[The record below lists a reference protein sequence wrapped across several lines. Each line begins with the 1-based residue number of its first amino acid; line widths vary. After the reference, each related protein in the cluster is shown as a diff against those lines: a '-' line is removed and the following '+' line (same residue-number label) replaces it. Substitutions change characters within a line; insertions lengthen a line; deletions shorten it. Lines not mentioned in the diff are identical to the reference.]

1 MIDGTISHYR
11 ILEKLGAGG
20 MGVVYKAVDTRLDR
34 VVALKFLPDDM
45 EQDGQALE
53 RFRREA
59 HAASALNHAGICTIY
74 DVGEED
80 HRSFIVMEFID
91 GETLSQHIH
100 RQALSVEHILDLGI
114 QIADALDV
122 AHTAGIIHRDIKPSN
137 IFVTKR
143 GQAKVLDFGL
153 AKLLP
158 KELPHLDS
166 SASSSKPQEA
176 VSLVGVISGTP
187 AYMSPEQIRGDDLD
201 ARTDI
206 FAFGLLLYEMATGQ
220 QAFGGRTGGVI
231 IESILTRA
239 PASIRVASP
248 QIPLKLEEIITKC
261 LEKDR
266 TQRYSSAAA
275 VRSDLQ
281 QLKREVESGTVS
293 RPSIP
298 ARPESLNA
306 PRLSRFRWKE
316 LAAGAALLAVLLIVA
331 AWYYAARPAQALGR
345 MDTIVLAD
353 FNNKTGDP
361 IFDDTLRQGLAAQL
375 QQSPF
380 LSLVSEQRIQQT
392 LRLMGRSAD
401 TKLSPA
407 IIGDLCQRAGSK
419 AYLSGSISNLGTQ
432 YVIGVSAVNC
442 QTGDYLAQEQV
453 TANGKENVLKALGEA
468 STKLREKLGESLKTV
483 QKLDTPIEQAT
494 TPSLEALQA
503 YSMGRQTMQGK
514 GDPAAAIPLLKHSI
528 ELDPKFAMAY
538 AMLGTS
544 YYNIGEKKLSAE
556 NTYKAYDLR
565 ARVSEW
571 EKFYIESHYYQFAT
585 GDLEKARQA
594 YELWAQ
600 IYPREQ
606 VPATNLG
613 VIYQSLGQHEKSLS
627 EFRESLR
634 LSPDGL
640 IYGDL
645 VAEFVRLNRFNE
657 ARAAA
662 DQALSKNLDS
672 LDLRLYLYQ
681 LAFLQN
687 NSANMAQQV
696 SWASGKPG
704 KENVMLYLQA
714 STAAYSGKLAA
725 AREFSRQAATSADR
739 AGEKEVEAGCEA
751 AAALWEAFYGNA
763 TEARQHAAATIAKS
777 NGRDAQYAAALALAV
792 IGDSARAQALADDL
806 QKRFPDDTV
815 VRFNYL
821 PTLHAQLLLNAPD
834 HPANLSPERS
844 PERSPENV
852 AKAIQALTVALPYE
866 LGVPGN
872 STFWTNLYPVY
883 VRGQAFLAAHQG
895 AQAAAEFQKILD
907 WRGVVAN
914 EPIGALAHLGLA
926 RSYALTGDTAKSR
939 QAYNAFLTLW
949 KDADPNIPILKQA
962 TAESAKLS
970 VTSRCYH
977 DRDFLTGQRACCI
990 LSCGLDRN
998 DNRMSK
1004 NTAYFISLAC

>member
-20 MGVVYKAVDTRLDR
+20 MGVVYKGLDTRLDR
-34 VVALKFLPDDM
+34 TVALKFLPDNLD
-45 EQDGQALE
+45 QDAQALE

-59 HAASALNHAGICTIY
+59 HAASALNHPGICTIY
-74 DVGEED
+74 DVGEEN

-91 GETLSQHIH
+91 GETLSQHIQ
-100 RQALSVEHILDLGI
+100 RQPLSVEHILELGI
-114 QIADALDV
+114 QIVDALDV
-122 AHTAGIIHRDIKPSN
+122 AHARGIIHRDIKPAN

-166 SASSSKPQEA
+166 SDSSSRQSQE

-239 PASIRVASP
+239 PASIRIANP
-248 QIPLKLEEIITKC
+248 QIPLRLEEIITKC

-266 TQRYSSAAA
+266 AQRYSSAAA

-281 QLKREVESGTVS
+281 QLKREVESGNITRSDFVPQP
-293 RPSIP
+293 RP
-298 ARPESLNA
+298 
-306 PRLSRFRWKE
+306 SRFRWKE
-316 LAAGAALLAVLLIVA
+316 LVAGSALLVVLLILV
-331 AWYYAARPAQALGR
+331 AWYYAARPAHALNR

-353 FNNKTGDP
+353 FSNKTGDP

-380 LSLVSEQRIQQT
+380 LSLVSDQRIQQT
-392 LRLMGRSAD
+392 LRLMGKPPDA
-401 TKLSPA
+401 KLSPA

-419 AYLSGSISNLGTQ
+419 AYLSGSISNLGNQ

-514 GDPAAAIPLLKHSI
+514 GDYTAAIPLLKHSI
-528 ELDPKFAMAY
+528 ELDPKFAMAH

-544 YYNIGEKKLSAE
+544 YHNIGEKKLSAE
-556 NTYKAYDLR
+556 NTSRAYDLR

-571 EKFYIESHYYQFAT
+571 EKFYIESHYHQFVT
-585 GDLEKARQA
+585 GDMEKARQA
-594 YELWAQ
+594 YDLWAQ

-613 VIYQSLGQHEKSLS
+613 VIYQSVGQHEKSLA

-634 LSPDGL
+634 LGPDSL
-640 IYGDL
+640 IYGDVVSEL
-645 VAEFVRLNRFNE
+645 IRLNRFGE

-662 DQALSKNLDS
+662 DEALSKNLDS
-672 LDLRLYLYQ
+672 LDLRLFLYQ

-687 NSANMAQQV
+687 DSASMAQQV

-704 KENVMLYLQA
+704 KENVMLYMQA
-714 STAAYSGKLAA
+714 STAAYSGKLTA
-725 AREFSRQAATSADR
+725 AREFSRQAVTSADR

-751 AAALWEAFYGNA
+751 TAALWEAFYGNA
-763 TEARQHAAATIAKS
+763 TEARQHAAATLAKS
-777 NGRDAQYAAALALAV
+777 NGRDAQYAAALALAM
-792 IGDSARAQALADDL
+792 IGDSVRAQALAEDL

-821 PTLHAQLLLNAPD
+821 PTLHAQLFLNAPV
-834 HPANLSPERS
+834 RS
-844 PERSPENV
+844 SDRLPDNSSDRSLDSSSDRPSERSPENA
-852 AKAIQALTVALPYE
+852 AKAVQALSVASPYE
-866 LGVPGN
+866 LGIPGN

-883 VRGQAFLAAHQG
+883 VRGQAYLAAHQG

-926 RSYALTGDTAKSR
+926 RSYALAGDATKSR
-939 QAYNAFLTLW
+939 AAYNAFLTLW
-949 KDADPNIPILKQA
+949 KDADPSIPILNQA
-962 TAESAKLS
+962 TTESAKLS
-970 VTSRCYH
+970 P
-977 DRDFLTGQRACCI
+977 
-990 LSCGLDRN
+990 
-998 DNRMSK
+998 
-1004 NTAYFISLAC
+1004 ISAAR

>member
-20 MGVVYKAVDTRLDR
+20 MGVVYKGLDTRLDR
-34 VVALKFLPDDM
+34 TVALKFLPDNLD
-45 EQDGQALE
+45 QDAQALE

-59 HAASALNHAGICTIY
+59 HAASALNHPGICTIY

-91 GETLSQHIH
+91 GETLSQHIQ
-100 RQALSVEHILDLGI
+100 RQPLSVEHILDLGI

-122 AHTAGIIHRDIKPSN
+122 AHARGIIHRDIKPSN

-166 SASSSKPQEA
+166 SDSSSRQSQE

-206 FAFGLLLYEMATGQ
+206 FAFGLLLHEMATGQ

-239 PASIRVASP
+239 PVSIRTANP
-248 QIPLKLEEIITKC
+248 QIPLRLEEIITKC

-266 TQRYSSAAA
+266 SQRYSTAAA

-281 QLKREVESGTVS
+281 QLKREVESGNITRSDFVPQP
-293 RPSIP
+293 RP
-298 ARPESLNA
+298 
-306 PRLSRFRWKE
+306 SRFRWKE
-316 LAAGAALLAVLLIVA
+316 LAAGSALLVVLLILV
-331 AWYYAARPAQALGR
+331 AWYYAARPAHALNR

-353 FNNKTGDP
+353 FSNKTGDP

-380 LSLVSEQRIQQT
+380 LSLVSDQRIQQT

-468 STKLREKLGESLKTV
+468 STKLRAKLGESLKTV

-556 NTYKAYDLR
+556 NTYKAYGLR
-565 ARVSEW
+565 SRVSEW

-606 VPATNLG
+606 VPKTNLG
-613 VIYQSLGQHEKSLS
+613 VIYQSLGQHEKSLN
-627 EFRESLR
+627 EFREGLR

-640 IYGDL
+640 IYGDV

-657 ARAAA
+657 AGAAA
-662 DQALSKNLDS
+662 GEALSKNLDS
-672 LDLRLYLYQ
+672 LDLRIYLYL

-687 NSANMAQQV
+687 NPDSMAQQV

-714 STAAYSGKLAA
+714 STAAYSGKLTA

-763 TEARQHAAATIAKS
+763 SEARQHAAATLEKS

-792 IGDSARAQALADDL
+792 IGDSARAQSLAEDL

-815 VRFNYL
+815 GRFNYL
-821 PTLHAQLLLNAPD
+821 PTLHAQLFLNAADRSPEPPSDRSPD
-834 HPANLSPERS
+834 RSPHRSPALSPERS
-844 PERSPENV
+844 PERSPDRSPENV
-852 AKAIQALTVALPYE
+852 AKAIEALSVASPYE
-866 LGVPGN
+866 LAVPGN
-872 STFWTNLYPVY
+872 NTFWTNLYPIY

-914 EPIGALAHLGLA
+914 EPIAALAHLGLA
-926 RSYALTGDTAKSR
+926 RSYALAGDKAKSSH
-939 QAYNAFLTLW
+939 AYNAFLFLW
-949 KDADPNIPILKQA
+949 KDADPNIPVLKQA
-962 TAESAKLS
+962 TTEYAKL
-970 VTSRCYH
+970 
-977 DRDFLTGQRACCI
+977 Q
-990 LSCGLDRN
+990 
-998 DNRMSK
+998 
-1004 NTAYFISLAC
+1004 